1 MFNHKKK
8 KKKHTEKVFWDFN
21 FGFKIQIT
29 FLKNK
34 NLMTKLENQNV
45 AMKLNQAIGYIRT
58 QSNLNS

>member
-8 KKKHTEKVFWDFN
+8 KKNKHTEKVFWDFN
-21 FGFKIQIT
+21 FGFETQIRT

-45 AMKLNQAIGYIRT
+45 AMKLNQAIGYIR
-58 QSNLNS
+58 SPI